1 MAGKRKDKNG
11 KVLEKNESQRP
22 NGLYQY
28 SYTDPYSKER
38 KYLYAKT
45 LEKLREKEK
54 ELWKKLNSGVD
65 YNSAN
70 ITVYEL
76 VEQYIDHLESR
87 RDTTIKN
94 YKARL
99 KMVEQEPVIHQ
110 KIMDVKVSSVKNL
123 IGKMH
128 KDGRAYKTITSVIAV
143 LKAAYNMAIEDEVI
157 VRNPFGIRMNKVL
170 ENDTEE
176 RTPLTA
182 EE

>member
-11 KVLEKNESQRP
+11 KALEKNESQRP

-94 YKARL
+94 YKSTL
-99 KMVEQEPVIHQ
+99 E
-110 KIMDVKVSSVKNL
+110 N
-123 IGKMH
+123 
-128 KDGRAYKTITSVIAV
+128 GRARACHS
-143 LKAAYNMAIEDEVI
+143 
-157 VRNPFGIRMNKVL
+157 P
-170 ENDTEE
+170 ENYG
-176 RTPLTA
+176 R
-182 EE
+182 